1 VTNRAGLRLTFAVLA
16 LALASYGV
24 LQSLVIPVL
33 PTLQRDL
40 HTSARG
46 VSSVLTSYLV
56 SASVFTP
63 IVGRVGDMIG
73 KRRTFV
79 CAISALAVGSL
90 LAALAT
96 SLPLM
101 LVGRGVQ
108 GIGGG
113 VMPLAF
119 GILRDELPARRVAG
133 AVGVAAATATAAGG
147 IGVVVGGPI
156 VHALGFHWL
165 FWTPMILTAAA
176 AVLAH
181 FVIPDS
187 PVMAGGRI
195 NPSAVLA
202 LCVGLVALLIGV
214 SQGPSWGWTSLSVL
228 GLFALFVL
236 STVAWLR
243 IESTSAQPLIDVRMM
258 RLRAVW
264 TANLVALLFGFGL
277 YAASAYIPAMVQA
290 PRSTGYG
297 FGSSISGSGWFILC
311 LTAFMFLASLWSGP
325 LVRAI
330 GARLLLIIGSGIDAS
345 GFLLLAL
352 ERGRP
357 WEVVIEM
364 SWLGIGAGLLLSS
377 ASALV
382 VAAVPPAETG
392 MASGMNANFRTIGGS
407 IGVAVTASIPS
418 AAASDH
424 GYPAASGFTRAFVV
438 LAVASAVSAIPSAL
452 MARRRGALQLEVDNI
467 VPATLDAAAG

>member
-1 VTNRAGLRLTFAVLA
+1 MRNRAGLRLTFGVLA

-33 PTLQRDL
+33 PTLERDL

-46 VSSVLTSYLV
+46 VSWVLTSYLV

-63 IVGRVGDMIG
+63 IVGRAGDMIG

-90 LAALAT
+90 LAALAS

-101 LVGRGVQ
+101 LVGRSIQ

-119 GILRDELPARRVAG
+119 GILRDELPAHRMAG

-187 PVMAGGRI
+187 PVSAGGRV
-195 NPSAVLA
+195 NPGAVVA

-236 STVAWLR
+236 STGAWLR

-264 TANLVALLFGFGL
+264 TANLIALLFGFGL
-277 YAASAYIPAMVQA
+277 YAASAYVPAMVQA
-290 PRSTGYG
+290 PRATGYG

-311 LTAFMFLASLWSGP
+311 LTAFMFLASLCSGP
-325 LVRAI
+325 LVRMV
-330 GARLLLIIGSGIDAS
+330 GARLLLIIGSGIEAS

-352 ERGRP
+352 DRARP

-392 MASGMNANFRTIGGS
+392 VASGMNANFRTIGGS
-407 IGVAVTASIPS
+407 IGVAVTATILL
-418 AAASDH
+418 AAGSDH

-438 LAVASAVSAIPSAL
+438 LAVASAASVIPSAL
-452 MARRRGALQLEVDNI
+452 IVRRRGALQVEVENI
-467 VPATLDAAAG
+467 VPVTLDAAAG